1 MIIEENDLI
10 LNGIRPIFPIM
21 DAWSRNEIVRNT
33 LIKKFLMKVAV
44 DLIKEI
50 TSTTIYDEIERL
62 RSQQMSKIND
72 SILLPSLW
80 ILLNRAKTLR
90 DSPFLR
96 EGRISTP
103 PDILPAEP
111 KIS

>member
-21 DAWSRNEIVRNT
+21 DTWSRNEIVRNT

-50 TSTTIYDEIERL
+50 TSTTINDEIERL

-72 SILLPSLW
+72 SILLLSLR
-80 ILLNRAKTLR
+80 ILSICSQTLGNT
-90 DSPFLR
+90 PFLR
-96 EGRISTP
+96 ERTNIDT
-103 PDILPAEP
+103 A
-111 KIS
+111 